1 MITELQKLRNEI
13 KSLKCQKK
21 VLSSTDIVEGEPV
34 KGCYLL
40 GFNPENGNLFY
51 RDDNDNWAE
60 FDMGTGGVGIQTLD
74 EVLTEGNTSDQ
85 SILLTGA
92 GTQFS
97 IDSDFDDSSIAIG
110 PGFISI
116 QNIFGF
122 TATLANDG
130 AGTNT
135 NLFLPASSGTIA
147 LLSDIPLGGP
157 LTINTQ
163 TSDYTIQL
171 SDGDNNTLIEM
182 DSSSDN
188 VITLDGSTLFDIGT
202 SIMLGSKGGGV
213 TSVVAM
219 GSAVILTPGNVAA
232 EINIENGGAVLTKI
246 SATEW
251 LLWGDVGDPVP
262 GLEDVIIANNSLTAD
277 RTVTLGSNAISFDN
291 GKVNIGTTT
300 SISGK
305 VLNVVGDTRHGG
317 DVYLDDVG
325 TLNGSSQ
332 SLYFKGQTTLGNYQ
346 NGRIYYDSNASGG
359 ALVLYNDQSNSTAA
373 LFNFGLQLN
382 TGRLDTVNTAGL
394 KLTCSSLTSG
404 ISLSNGYNQ
413 SSGNIFSITN
423 NTSGT
428 PQSIMSIT
436 YDGIPKINRLSTSLT
451 APTTSGT
458 TKMVVTDS
466 NGTLSWANVAGGGDA
481 LTTSPLS
488 QFAATTSAQLAGVIS
503 DETGS
508 GALVFATSPTLV
520 TPDLGTPSALT
531 LTNATGLPVTTGLS
545 GTGAGVR
552 TFLATPSSANL
563 AAAMTDETGTGSL
576 VFNTNPVFGTK
587 ITTPLILGG
596 TSTTQTMT
604 FQTTSGNATTGADF
618 IWTGGNNGATTL
630 ATLSAAGVLTL
641 NAGGGITTTGTSS
654 FGNIISTGS
663 VIRTSVSGWF
673 DWGSTNTRIYA
684 PSNGTLQITTSSGT
698 AQTGTLST
706 GGLITNYVAKTGAY
720 TLTGNDY
727 VVNCTSGTFTVTL
740 PTAVGRAGQD
750 YVIKNSGA
758 GTITIATTSAQ
769 TIDGA
774 STITLSVQYGGKR
787 LQSDGANWIVIGS
800 F

>member
-21 VLSSTDIVEGEPV
+21 ILSSTDIVEGEPV

-97 IDSDFDDSSIAIG
+97 IDSDSDDSSIAIG
-110 PGFISI
+110 PGFMSM
-116 QNIFGF
+116 QNGLGF
-122 TATLANDG
+122 TATLSNDA

-135 NLFLPASSGTIA
+135 NLLLPASSGTIA

-157 LTINTQ
+157 LTVNIQ

-171 SDGDNNTLIEM
+171 SDGDNNTIIQM
-182 DSSSDN
+182 DSSSDTT
-188 VITLDGSTLFDIGT
+188 ITLDGATIFPTGT
-202 SIMLGSKGGGV
+202 SIMIGSKGGGV
-213 TSVVAM
+213 VTVAAIN
-219 GSAVILTPGNVAA
+219 SAVILTPGNVDPD
-232 EINIENGGAVLTKI
+232 ITVENGGAVLTKI
-246 SATEW
+246 SSTEW

-262 GLEDVIIANNSLTAD
+262 GLEDVIVANNSLTAD
-277 RTVTLGSNAISFDN
+277 RTVALGSNAISFDN

-300 SISGK
+300 SASGK

-346 NGRIYYDSNASGG
+346 NGRIYYDSNTSGG
-359 ALVLYNDQSNSTAA
+359 ALVLHNDQSNSTAA
-373 LFNFGLQLN
+373 LFNFGLQLGS
-382 TGRLDTVNTAGL
+382 GRLDSVNATGL
-394 KLTCSSLTSG
+394 KLTCSSLSSG

-413 SSGNIFSITN
+413 SSGDIFSITN

-436 YDGIPKINRLSTSLT
+436 YDGIPKINRLSTSLA

-458 TKMVVTDS
+458 TKMVITDA
-466 NGTLSWANVAGGGDA
+466 NGRLSWANVAGGGDA

-503 DETGS
+503 
-508 GALVFATSPTLV
+508 
-520 TPDLGTPSALT
+520 
-531 LTNATGLPVTTGLS
+531 
-545 GTGAGVR
+545 
-552 TFLATPSSANL
+552 
-563 AAAMTDETGTGSL
+563 DETGTGSL

-630 ATLSAAGVLTL
+630 MTLTAAGVLT
-641 NAGGGITTTGTSS
+641 TSS
-654 FGNIISTGS
+654 TAQFGNIVSTGS
-663 VIRTSVSGWF
+663 VIRASSSGWF
-673 DWGSTNTRIYA
+673 DWAGAKSRVYSPND
-684 PSNGTLQITTSSGT
+684 GEVQITSSSGT
-698 AQTGTLST
+698 AQTATLIT
-706 GGLITNYVAKTGAY
+706 GGVRTNYVAKTSTYSIAATDY
-720 TLTGNDY
+720 TVD
-727 VVNCTSGTFTVTL
+727 CTSGTFTVTL
-740 PTAVGRAGQD
+740 PTAVGRTGQD
-750 YVIKNSGA
+750 YVIKNSGS
-758 GTITIATTSAQ
+758 GTITVATTSAQ

-774 STITLSVQYGGKR
+774 SSISLTVQYSGKR
-787 LQSDGANWIVIGS
+787 LQSNGSNWIVIGS